1 MTSPAFDRIEAAVR
15 LEKPDR
21 VPVVPIIDMFS
32 SRFGGITQHD
42 LFFDIKKADTALQR
56 TMDALGLLDGYHLSY
71 AGLGRFLLLMFP
83 SPPKLPGVGG
93 VPEDAEW
100 QFVEK
105 SLMEPSEYRD
115 IARLGAE
122 KWMYGKL
129 KECDP
134 QLKSRVTFMRK
145 QLSILGDMKRI
156 TRSVKSWGRKGVV
169 SMVAANIAF
178 TPMEFLSL
186 VYRSFNDFT
195 LDLFRYPEEVKTA
208 CRASLESLWQAGMR
222 NVRMSGV
229 RRVFL
234 GGTRTSASAISPKQF
249 EEFALPEWKETC
261 EYYVGQGVTPVL
273 HFDSDWTPF
282 FPYLK
287 ELPARKCVL
296 NLDGTSDIF
305 KAKEIL
311 GDRMCIM
318 GDVPA
323 TLLKLGEPEE
333 VDAYCGR
340 LIKEIGRD
348 GGFILSSGC
357 TIPMDAKPENVKA
370 MIQSVHRHTP

>member
-1 MTSPAFDRIEAAVR
+1 MTSVALDRIEAAIR

-21 VPVVPIIDMFS
+21 VPVVPIIDMFA

-42 LFFDIKKADTALQR
+42 LFFDVKKADLALAK
-56 TMDALGLLDGYHLSY
+56 TIDALGVIDGYHLSY
-71 AGLGRFLLLMFP
+71 AGMGRFFLLMFP
-83 SPPKLPGVGG
+83 SAPKLPGVDG
-93 VPEDAEW
+93 VPADAEW

-105 SLMEPSEYRD
+105 SVMEPSEYSD
-115 IARLGAE
+115 IVELGAE
-122 KWMYGKL
+122 KWLYGKL
-129 KECDP
+129 KERDP
-134 QLKSRVTFMRK
+134 RLQNRLTFAGRQLGVFRDMR
-145 QLSILGDMKRI
+145 SIR
-156 TRSVKSWGRKGVV
+156 RSVRSWRRKGVEP
-169 SMVAANIAF
+169 MVACNIGF
-178 TPMEFLSL
+178 TPMEFFSL
-186 VYRSFNDFT
+186 VCRSFNDFT
-195 LDLFRYPEEVKTA
+195 LDLFRYPEEVKAA
-208 CRASLESLWQAGMR
+208 CGASLEPLWNAAMR
-222 NVRMSGV
+222 NVKMSGV

-249 EEFALPEWKETC
+249 EIFALPEWQKSC
-261 EYYVGQGVTPVL
+261 EYFASRGVTTVL

-282 FPYLK
+282 FHYFK
-287 ELPARKCVL
+287 DFPARKCVL

-333 VDAYCGR
+333 VDAYCER
-340 LIKEIGRD
+340 LIKELGRD

-357 TIPMDAKPENVKA
+357 TTPIDAKPGNVKA
-370 MIQSVHRHTP
+370 MIESVKRHG